1 MRGKS
6 KKGRLLRRG
15 FRLSPEREKKMK
27 WFLVDDCTTKKS
39 ALFTEELRATT
50 REDAEKEIQD
60 MWDRLTDHDK
70 KLRDDF
76 YGVYGDDP
84 MFGEEFVYIRRK

>member
-1 MRGKS
+1 
-6 KKGRLLRRG
+6 
-15 FRLSPEREKKMK
+15 MK

-76 YGVYGDDP
+76 YGVYGEDP
-84 MFGEEFVYIRRK
+84 NVRRRVRVY

>member
-1 MRGKS
+1 MGLYKQVRRKLLDE
-6 KKGRLLRRG
+6 GRN
-15 FRLSPEREKKMK
+15 KMK

-50 REDAEKEIQD
+50 REGAEKEIQD
-60 MWDRLTDHDK
+60 IRDRLPEHNK

-84 MFGEEFVYIRRK
+84 MFGEEFVYIRRQ